1 MVEIEEAEH
10 SIGIKQDSAGTSSTT
25 QCSIVDSIQQILE
38 DSSSTTQCY
47 IYRVHEKLRRMNEFA
62 YKPELVSIGPFHYGL
77 GTIEKHKLCYV
88 GALLS
93 SMGKINNK
101 SLIDTWQDCVG
112 RVEGF
117 QDEARKCYSEPIQ
130 LRNEKFVE
138 ILVTDGLF
146 IIELFRRFAGLVAIP
161 PNDPF
166 LANHE
171 NQIPMVIL
179 KCLMDVPSIKV
190 CVGRYPL
197 HVLTVRFFL
206 PLLPQNQSEDN
217 IQAIVSSYDA
227 KHLLDLLRKAFHNQP
242 QSVPEPK
249 HGRDKKIASA
259 CIPCATE
266 LKQSGVKFVKGTGSS
281 ILDIRFKDGILEI
294 PPLVIED
301 NTDALLRNL
310 IALEQQVN
318 GVDNYISSFA
328 YMMDGLIN
336 SREDV
341 RILRKAGIIDN
352 MLGADEDVAVLF
364 NKICC
369 GINIGKSHYFEL
381 YNELNTYYR
390 TPWNQRIAMIKSF
403 ICCCSFSAC
412 A

>member
-1 MVEIEEAEH
+1 
-10 SIGIKQDSAGTSSTT
+10 
-25 QCSIVDSIQQILE
+25 
-38 DSSSTTQCY
+38 
-47 IYRVHEKLRRMNEFA
+47 
-62 YKPELVSIGPFHYGL
+62 
-77 GTIEKHKLCYV
+77 
-88 GALLS
+88 
-93 SMGKINNK
+93 MGEINNK
-101 SLIDTWQDCVG
+101 SLKDNWQDCVG
-112 RVEGF
+112 RVERF
-117 QDEARKCYSEPIQ
+117 HDEARECYSEPIQ
-130 LRNEKFVE
+130 LSNEKFVE

-146 IIELFRRFAGLVAIP
+146 IIELFRRWEGLVAKP

-166 LANHE
+166 LANHGGFSSLLHDFLLLE

-179 KCLMDVPSIKV
+179 KCLMDVPSIKD
-190 CVGRYPL
+190 CVESYPL
-197 HVLTVRFFL
+197 HVLTVGFFL

-242 QSVPEPK
+242 QPK
-249 HGRDKKIASA
+249 HGRDKKIASV

-266 LKQSGVKFVKGTGSS
+266 LKQSGVKFVKGTG
-281 ILDIRFKDGILEI
+281 ILDIRFKEGILEI
-294 PPLVIED
+294 PPLVIDD

-310 IALEQQVN
+310 IAFEQQVN

-364 NKICC
+364 NKISF
-369 GINIGKSHYFEL
+369 GVNIGKSHYFEL
-381 YNELNTYYR
+381 YDELNTYYR
-390 TPWNQRIAMIKSF
+390 TPWNQRITMMKRF